1 MTAAAAVAKARHDVL
16 SHFMKAKAIS
26 KQNAVEYRPGR
37 LLRGRQFARLRASGV
52 IKDARGERYWSR
64 TRRRR
69 LAVVTGAATLLAAVI
84 ARRPDAFIH
93 LGMQRFP

>member
-52 IKDARGERYWSR
+52 IKDARGERYWIDIVRYEDWSR

-69 LAVVTGAATLLAAVI
+69 LAVVTGAAALLAAVI
-84 ARRPDAFIH
+84 AAAT
-93 LGMQRFP
+93 